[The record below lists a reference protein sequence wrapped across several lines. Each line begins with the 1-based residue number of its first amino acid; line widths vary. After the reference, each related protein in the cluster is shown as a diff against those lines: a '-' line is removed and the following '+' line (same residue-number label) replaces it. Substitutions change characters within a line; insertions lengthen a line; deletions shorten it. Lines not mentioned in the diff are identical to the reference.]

1 MNLFG
6 FFRPK
11 AKAGPRVNNPKIGF
25 LISATHGSGDVAGV
39 WDQYITAFQSAMCT
53 SNVQYFEEPP
63 GGGVGPHG
71 AGGDKGKYD
80 TAANNLVSVHKVNVI
95 VTGGTLAATEC
106 QKYTTTIPIVVA
118 SAGDLSGLAGSQLT
132 GCTNGQANTQISD
145 GRITTMNNN
154 LKPTAVGVL
163 GNYDVT
169 PVQEAMDYVLTQLG
183 NKGNPVYL
191 RNNQTDLPNLQ
202 ATLASLKQ
210 QKQVDVLYV
219 CSDPFVRTNGTTI
232 VQAAHAQG
240 MKTMHEFGEWVGPKG
255 PGGDL
260 SYGPDFVKLFQRA
273 AGYVDQI
280 LNGASPANLP
290 IFEPQIVDCVQ
301 KS

>member
-39 WDQYITAFQSAMCT
+39 WDQYITAFQSAICT

-118 SAGDLSGLAGSQLT
+118 SAGDPSGLAGSQLT

-145 GRITTMNNN
+145 ARITTMNNN
-154 LKPTAVGVL
+154 LKPTAVEVL

-191 RNNQTDLPNLQ
+191 RNNQTSSKPSSDARFSKAAKTSGCSLCLQ
-202 ATLASLKQ
+202 RSIRK
-210 QKQVDVLYV
+210 D
-219 CSDPFVRTNGTTI
+219 
-232 VQAAHAQG
+232 
-240 MKTMHEFGEWVGPKG
+240 
-255 PGGDL
+255 
-260 SYGPDFVKLFQRA
+260 
-273 AGYVDQI
+273 
-280 LNGASPANLP
+280 
-290 IFEPQIVDCVQ
+290 
-301 KS
+301 

>member
-6 FFRPK
+6 FFKPK

-39 WDQYITAFQSAMCT
+39 WDQYITAFQSAICT

-118 SAGDLSGLAGSQLT
+118 SAGDPNGLAGSQLT

-145 GRITTMNNN
+145 ARITTMNNN
-154 LKPTAVGVL
+154 LKPTAVGVHLL
-163 GNYDVT
+163 G
-169 PVQEAMDYVLTQLG
+169 
-183 NKGNPVYL
+183 
-191 RNNQTDLPNLQ
+191 
-202 ATLASLKQ
+202 
-210 QKQVDVLYV
+210 
-219 CSDPFVRTNGTTI
+219 VRTVPTGHNPKAASKTAHWFSQQRVTQRVRANGRGVSRCVESNGLCGWSRKVPFQWRNRI
-232 VQAAHAQG
+232 VTKWPLPARGARARVPG
-240 MKTMHEFGEWVGPKG
+240 DRVRPGEIALT
-255 PGGDL
+255 L
-260 SYGPDFVKLFQRA
+260 SSSRA
-273 AGYVDQI
+273 AM
-280 LNGASPANLP
+280 LRA
-290 IFEPQIVDCVQ
+290 
-301 KS
+301 